1 MKVAP
6 LLLAGLAAFGY
17 YKYSKMSE
25 QEKKDLLNKGKK
37 FMDDNLG
44 GLKDVFGQKTA
55 TQAGGGGFSRNN
67 FTQS

>member
-37 FMDDNLG
+37 FMDENLG
-44 GLKDVFGQKTA
+44 SLKDVFAGKAGNQTA
-55 TQAGGGGFSRNN
+55 SNGFGKNS

>member
-17 YKYSKMSE
+17 YKYNKMTE

-37 FMDDNLG
+37 FMDENMG
-44 GLKDVFGQKTA
+44 SLKDLFGQKTA
-55 TQAGGGGFSRNN
+55 NQAGGGGFSRNN
-67 FTQS
+67 YSQS

>member
-17 YKYSKMSE
+17 YKYTKMSE

-37 FMDDNLG
+37 FMDENLG
-44 GLKDVFGQKTA
+44 SLKDVFGGKTGSQ
-55 TQAGGGGFSRNN
+55 TAGNGFGKNS